1 MLRLRVYSVKFWLH
15 EAGDFSYHWG
25 VSRLFALETFGVSW
39 LSQVW
44 IPWPDC
50 CRHGL
55 FFLGGDIAFVV
66 TCCSWISASVWLYG
80 GLFFLSGLPS
90 LGKWFVNPALRAC
103 WRELAN
109 SPALLWIPQ
118 ACEGRQMARL
128 SSEPPLYVMMKNDQP
143 PGKWKSGPRQL
154 RILVNDFEIN
164 PKWRKKSFFK
174 LIVCLKGLLHVCS
187 PKWMLYLDCWA

>member
-1 MLRLRVYSVKFWLH
+1 MDRLCSLQRSVGSCCGFVFIVLSFGCMKQEISVTTEGFL
-15 EAGDFSYHWG
+15 DF
-25 VSRLFALETFGVSW
+25 FALETFGVSW

-66 TCCSWISASVWLYG
+66 TCCSWISASVWVYG

-164 PKWRKKSFFK
+164 PSEGR
-174 LIVCLKGLLHVCS
+174 S
-187 PKWMLYLDCWA
+187 PFLS